1 MTSKD
6 QVKVV
11 VVEDD
16 SAQRRL
22 IEVVLAA
29 DNFEIHSAVDGVEGI
44 ELIRKELPS
53 AIVAD
58 VMMPS
63 LDGFEMCRRLRT
75 DPRTAHIPI
84 IFVTAR
90 ATMDDKLRA
99 FDLGADD
106 YLTKP
111 YVPAELLSRV
121 KAVLRRAKAA
131 PPGTSTV
138 AEPEEPSEKDL
149 AVAKLLSSSPGV
161 LLAGRLSTASV
172 LDVLQTIHWGTI
184 SGRLSVSARSFGSI
198 ELRHGR
204 LIHARVVASRG
215 NIYGMKAWL
224 RLASWSQGVFELRDL
239 GDEPATPMERTIDA
253 PLQNLMLE
261 AAYYRDEYEK
271 LMGRLS
277 GPHLVLERVKP
288 PEQGA
293 DRADWLVWSSISDS
307 GIELERLM
315 DQLDFTDLEVLQLV
329 FKLLSTGFLAAK
341 LARHPGA
348 GSR

>member
-99 FDLGADD
+99 F
-106 YLTKP
+106 
-111 YVPAELLSRV
+111 
-121 KAVLRRAKAA
+121 
-131 PPGTSTV
+131 
-138 AEPEEPSEKDL
+138 
-149 AVAKLLSSSPGV
+149 
-161 LLAGRLSTASV
+161 
-172 LDVLQTIHWGTI
+172 
-184 SGRLSVSARSFGSI
+184 
-198 ELRHGR
+198 
-204 LIHARVVASRG
+204 
-215 NIYGMKAWL
+215 
-224 RLASWSQGVFELRDL
+224 
-239 GDEPATPMERTIDA
+239 
-253 PLQNLMLE
+253 
-261 AAYYRDEYEK
+261 
-271 LMGRLS
+271 
-277 GPHLVLERVKP
+277 
-288 PEQGA
+288 
-293 DRADWLVWSSISDS
+293 
-307 GIELERLM
+307 
-315 DQLDFTDLEVLQLV
+315 
-329 FKLLSTGFLAAK
+329 
-341 LARHPGA
+341 
-348 GSR
+348 